1 MVRNLFLVIFLGL
14 ISINALAIETYVCKD
29 STKENP
35 IGVSYQIS
43 LEETK
48 LNGVNIFTYIHEVYK
63 KDGSLWEKAT
73 GLGSISES
81 YENGQ
86 VVLKKYHLADGS
98 ELVFII
104 KDSIV
109 RFINRMPSGNVSSF
123 TDCLLK

>member
-1 MVRNLFLVIFLGL
+1 MVRNLFLVFFLGL
-14 ISINALAIETYVCKD
+14 TSIKALAIETYVCKD
-29 STKENP
+29 SAKENP

-48 LNGVNIFTYIHEVYK
+48 LNGVNVFTYTYEIYK

-86 VVLKKYHLADGS
+86 VVLKKYFLADGS
-98 ELVFII
+98 ELVFIT
-104 KDSIV
+104 KDSII
-109 RFINRMPSGNVSSF
+109 RFINRMPSGNISSF
-123 TDCLLK
+123 TDCSLK